1 MVLDKLFHTEL
12 WLMCMLY
19 NEVLKIYTK
28 MNLIFRKNNY
38 HSHSIQKVQIL
49 CFLYGQASLPNVSL
63 IIRNDFQGKMF
74 LIFCAHNYMRVSM
87 AVHSVQ
93 PSTKASVN
101 NSDLCR
107 FQTYQYKPLSIIF
120 RLCSFTF
127 WVAMVLHSLSMSW
140 NRTLQTHLKT
150 LISNEMHW

>member
-1 MVLDKLFHTEL
+1 
-12 WLMCMLY
+12 MCMLF
-19 NEVLKIYTK
+19 NGVLKIYTK
-28 MNLIFRKNNY
+28 MNLIFRKNNC
-38 HSHSIQKVQIL
+38 HSHSTYSK
-49 CFLYGQASLPNVSL
+49 GSNSLFFSMGKLVYPTLDST
-63 IIRNDFQGKMF
+63 IKNDFQGKMF

-127 WVAMVLHSLSMSW
+127 WVAMVLHSLSMS
-140 NRTLQTHLKT
+140 
-150 LISNEMHW
+150 